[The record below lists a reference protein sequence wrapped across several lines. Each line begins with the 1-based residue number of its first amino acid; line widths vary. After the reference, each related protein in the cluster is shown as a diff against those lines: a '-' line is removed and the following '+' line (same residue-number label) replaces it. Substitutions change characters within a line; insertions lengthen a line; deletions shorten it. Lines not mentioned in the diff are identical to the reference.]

1 MQTQN
6 YKLRVYVKIE
16 KYWKLLQ
23 PFMDAFLK
31 LKKTISERRFCIFFR
46 FLCIPYQ
53 WLQKE
58 HPNHHLLWNILHVL
72 MALHLLLNK
81 FNF

>member
-6 YKLRVYVKIE
+6 YKLWVYVKIE

-31 LKKTISERRFCIFFR
+31 IKTTIYERRFCIFFVFFMYTLSMAAKR
-46 FLCIPYQ
+46 AS
-53 WLQKE
+53 KSSSVVE
-58 HPNHHLLWNILHVL
+58 HFTCSNGFTLSS
-72 MALHLLLNK
+72 K
-81 FNF
+81 

>member
-6 YKLRVYVKIE
+6 YKLWVYVKIE

-31 LKKTISERRFCIFFR
+31 IKTTIYERRFCIFFV

-58 HPNHHLLWNILHVL
+58 HPNPHLLWNILHVL

-81 FNF
+81 LNF